1 MNIILREKL
10 DLKRKG
16 YVNDEYEN
24 ALKKREKEYPTGLD
38 IGSDINVAIPHV
50 DSKYVK
56 KAAISVGI
64 LKNPVEFY
72 KMEEPTEK
80 VKVQI
85 IIMLALSEPHGH
97 IEMLG
102 RIIEMIK
109 NKKLLEELIIEKDK
123 KEIFRKISDN
133 LL

>member
-1 MNIILREKL
+1 M
-10 DLKRKG
+10 
-16 YVNDEYEN
+16 
-24 ALKKREKEYPTGLD
+24 
-38 IGSDINVAIPHV
+38 
-50 DSKYVK
+50 K
-56 KAAISVGI
+56 KASISVGI